1 MSSSHTIK
9 ADSFRVSTDGR
20 TNDLEISKGSESVLK
35 GNWKVDG
42 SLKVEQGTDPKS
54 PVTVSHL
61 GEKLSSLKAT
71 VDNEVADT
79 YVNKGDWNRTNSDLR
94 SYTDTAVTSL
104 SDSLPSDY
112 MTLGSSQ
119 RVTGL
124 KTFEG
129 GFNIYYA
136 DKNTNKLSWKY
147 DSDGIKILGGEN
159 FSQNVSFKLEPYQLK
174 IGTITVWQLK
184 SLGGD
189 INQSITLP
197 SKSGVVALVSDVDYV
212 SDSLEILDITVGE
225 ISNNLDALSLV
236 VADAKSDIRDLGDEL
251 NVVKSDVG
259 DRYTKRESDAQ
270 LAVKADKAEVEAEA
284 QARQEA
290 DEALGERIDSG
301 DSKLSRAELIEKWR
315 DKTYCELT
323 ITKYSNNNVARLPR
337 IEANGIWWIDMDDG
351 NGAQMRID
359 DNVQIEFD
367 WGTQT
372 EKKIVIYGNV
382 TKIYNNIEDVDGNY
396 RYLNEYFFVV
406 SGIVESLHRAL
417 VFGGRWEAFS
427 MDITILSKK
436 FSMKEIFGAG
446 PTVDKYPKY
455 TQSMTTGRE
464 YKLKISHGEE
474 NYYSGFL
481 ANAKAKT
488 LIVDSSAVKYFQIGG
503 GANGSTFEKLICSVY
518 IDESVGI
525 GFGNFYAQKNL
536 TYMNTALSVGTASFS
551 SLYGMTDFVGTMPN
565 LSDVPA
571 LFNKV
576 PLNVPSIVGVLNKL
590 PTYTDGGQHRIGFTV
605 TGSTT
610 AGIASEATTETFT
623 ATDENGTAYSV
634 ENCPRFIN
642 DDADSTLRKAYVLA
656 IAKKGWE
663 VII

>member
-9 ADSFRVSTDGR
+9 ADSFKVSTDGQ
-20 TNDLEISKGSESVLK
+20 TNVLEISKGSESILK
-35 GNWKVDG
+35 GDWKVDG

-61 GEKLSSLKAT
+61 GEKLSELKVT

-159 FSQNVSFKLEPYQLK
+159 FSQNISFKLEPYQLK

-197 SKSGVVALVSDVDYV
+197 SKSGVVALVSDVDAV

-259 DRYTKRESDAQ
+259 DRYTKQETDAA
-270 LAVKADKAEVEAEA
+270 LATKADATALESEA
-284 QARQEA
+284 QAREQADANAAQER
-290 DEALGERIDSG
+290 ES
-301 DSKLSRAELIEKWR
+301 
-315 DKTYCELT
+315 
-323 ITKYSNNNVARLPR
+323 ARLR
-337 IEANGIWWIDMDDG
+337 EQWKSQTYAEFRFVNTSTTTTQYDLFKVTSNGAWWVDFGDG
-351 NGAQMRID
+351 NGAQL
-359 DNVQIEFD
+359 
-367 WGTQT
+367 QT
-372 EKKIVIYGNV
+372 ELVSTPVLDFGSDTERLVRFYGAITKIELADSRTGVGEIRMSNIVIDSEFLSSVSNLFKFVIADDSIVEIVAQNASGALSSGWRAVTIGAARIFSKNVKFQNSYKTLVFESTNGNFNV
-382 TKIYNNIEDVDGNY
+382 SNSIVVLCQKTVFFSAHTGFTADVANLHIPENGLLIIDCPNLLSTTTDFRYLYKVGVSATVLIRFPSLSNAPNFFSGYSANRFSLTQMLPTLESLPVWADGNTH
-396 RYLNEYFFVV
+396 NF
-406 SGIVESLHRAL
+406 GIHC
-417 VFGGRWEAFS
+417 
-427 MDITILSKK
+427 
-436 FSMKEIFGAG
+436 
-446 PTVDKYPKY
+446 YY
-455 TQSMTTGRE
+455 TE
-464 YKLKISHGEE
+464 
-474 NYYSGFL
+474 
-481 ANAKAKT
+481 
-488 LIVDSSAVKYFQIGG
+488 
-503 GANGSTFEKLICSVY
+503 
-518 IDESVGI
+518 
-525 GFGNFYAQKNL
+525 
-536 TYMNTALSVGTASFS
+536 
-551 SLYGMTDFVGTMPN
+551 
-565 LSDVPA
+565 
-571 LFNKV
+571 
-576 PLNVPSIVGVLNKL
+576 
-590 PTYTDGGQHRIGFTV
+590 
-605 TGSTT
+605 
-610 AGIASEATTETFT
+610 TTETFT
-623 ATDENGTAYSV
+623 ATDADGVSYSL
-634 ENCPRFIN
+634 ENCPSFDE
-642 DDADSTLRKAYVLA
+642 DDAEQTFRKAYVLT
-656 IAKKGWE
+656 IAKKGWT
-663 VII
+663 ILLKNKNA